1 MKYSGKEML
10 PKTENN
16 SPFVGLEIDKEFF
29 GGLR

>member
-16 SPFVGLEIDKEFF
+16 SPFVGFEIDKEF
-29 GGLR
+29 LEV